1 MADQRF
7 SSPPPAS
14 GAATQA
20 SFFYRPEVRQY
31 IYQGLLALGL
41 VALFYTIINNT
52 ITNMARLGIASGFG
66 FWNRSAGF
74 DIGQTLI
81 PYSAASSYGE
91 AFWVGVWNTVLIAII
106 GIFFATILGFV
117 IGVARLS
124 TNWLVARMAT
134 VYVEVL
140 RNIPLLLQL
149 IFWYFALVNFW
160 PQARD
165 AKPFLGGAYLSNR
178 GLTLPA
184 PVPGNGFGW
193 VALAFLAGILATI
206 GVSMWA
212 KRRRLLTGQPFPVF
226 FTGLGLIL
234 ALPII
239 AFFIAGQPI
248 SFDYPLKGRFN
259 LTGGLVVS
267 SEFIALLLGL
277 SLYTASFIA
286 EIVRAGILAVT
297 KGQKEAAAALG
308 LQPTQALR
316 LVVIPQAMRIVI
328 PPLTSQYLNLTK
340 NSSLGLAIAYPD
352 IVSVTGTMLNQ
363 TGQAVE
369 LILLTMLV
377 YLTISLITSAFMN
390 WFNARV
396 ALVER

>member
-14 GAATQA
+14 GAAPQA
-20 SFFYRPEVRQY
+20 SFLYRPEVRQY
-31 IYQGLLALGL
+31 IYQGLLLVGL
-41 VALFYTIINNT
+41 IALFYTIINNT

-117 IGVARLS
+117 IGIARLS

-160 PQARD
+160 PQARE

-178 GLTLPA
+178 GLTLPE
-184 PVPGNGFGW
+184 PVPGVGFMGRLGIPGW
-193 VALAFLAGILATI
+193 HPRDRRHQHVGEASAPADGAAISGVPDRPGPHLGFADHRFLRHGPADLARLSGEGALQ
-206 GVSMWA
+206 SD
-212 KRRRLLTGQPFPVF
+212 RRLRRFIGIHRSAARP
-226 FTGLGLIL
+226 L
-234 ALPII
+234 ALYRQ
-239 AFFIAGQPI
+239 FH
-248 SFDYPLKGRFN
+248 R
-259 LTGGLVVS
+259 
-267 SEFIALLLGL
+267 
-277 SLYTASFIA
+277 
-286 EIVRAGILAVT
+286 
-297 KGQKEAAAALG
+297 
-308 LQPTQALR
+308 
-316 LVVIPQAMRIVI
+316 
-328 PPLTSQYLNLTK
+328 
-340 NSSLGLAIAYPD
+340 
-352 IVSVTGTMLNQ
+352 
-363 TGQAVE
+363 
-369 LILLTMLV
+369 
-377 YLTISLITSAFMN
+377 
-390 WFNARV
+390 
-396 ALVER
+396 